1 MRFFQVGAVVL
12 GWFGYSLIT
21 LAASQQTVVSKVLVE
36 STEASHWQVTG
47 QAVSRYQL
55 PLSFR
60 VGGQVANRQVEVG
73 DRVEANQKLASL
85 DASDLQLAL
94 EQSQANLAS
103 AQSRLD
109 NASRERK
116 RLNKLY
122 NNKLIS
128 LQDLQRAETF
138 EVESQQAVVAAEATL
153 KLATNQR
160 KYSEL
165 HAPQAGQVAQVN
177 IETGQWVGT
186 GQTAFE
192 LLAGATEA
200 EVFLPAHALDKNI
213 QTAVLSSVDQPIQCQ
228 AKLRTKNPVSNKVT
242 RQVSARYQL
251 SDCTAPLD
259 YGSVI
264 RLTFEDAA
272 VANQLQV
279 PVTAVFNQGHQ
290 AYVWQLVEGVVQASP
305 VKVISINHQFAT
317 LTSAALAVG
326 DKVVLQ
332 GTHRLVA
339 GQAVSVLK

>member
-1 MRFFQVGAVVL
+1 MRFLLVGL
-12 GWFGYSLIT
+12 GWLSYSVMAF
-21 LAASQQTVVSKVLVE
+21 AANQQTVVSSVLVE

-60 VGGQVANRQVEVG
+60 VGGQVASRQVEVG
-73 DRVEANQKLASL
+73 DRVDAHQQLANL
-85 DASDLQLAL
+85 DSRDLQLAW

-138 EVESQQAVVAAEATL
+138 EEETQQAVIAAEAAL
-153 KLATNQR
+153 KLATNQHQ
-160 KYSEL
+160 YSVL
-165 HAPQAGQVAQVN
+165 RAPQAGQVAQVH
-177 IETGQWVGT
+177 IETGQWIGT

-200 EVFLPAHALDKNI
+200 EVFLPANVLDKNS

-228 AKLRTKNPVSNKVT
+228 ARLRTKNPVSDKIT
-242 RQVSARYQL
+242 RQISARYQL

-305 VKVISINHQFAT
+305 VKVISINHQFAI
-317 LTSAALAVG
+317 LTSAALVVG
-326 DKVVLQ
+326 DEVVLQ